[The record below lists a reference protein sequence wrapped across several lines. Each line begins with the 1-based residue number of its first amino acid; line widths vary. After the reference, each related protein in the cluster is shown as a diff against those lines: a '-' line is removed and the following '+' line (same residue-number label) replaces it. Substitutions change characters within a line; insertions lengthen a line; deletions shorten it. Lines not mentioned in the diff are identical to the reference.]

1 MVKVYS
7 HTKLT
12 YNDFWKTLFE
22 KTAKKKREIIIRN
35 YVKMQ
40 QSISRTII
48 KRDFHL
54 QKIMTPIGTDCIVEY
69 AQ

>member
-22 KTAKKKREIIIRN
+22 KTAKKKERNNYKELREDATKYFTYN
-35 YVKMQ
+35 
-40 QSISRTII
+40 
-48 KRDFHL
+48 H
-54 QKIMTPIGTDCIVEY
+54 
-69 AQ
+69 